1 MKTQSEI
8 FEEME
13 ALIPAALWAKYKH
26 MSFGEMADVP
36 ELADY
41 ADELLQAESDW
52 FEAVDA

>member
-8 FEEME
+8 VEEME

-52 FEAVDA
+52 FGAVDA